1 MAGPRLGLPGRTGSS
16 NKNTELGAL
25 NAIVKKLIE
34 LKNINLNTNS
44 KSNLEKLETQA
55 NDLVTTYVWL
65 DGGASDQRP
74 DTITYSSSQLGLTVI
89 KTFTYNGGAGT
100 YHVATITLS

>member
-1 MAGPRLGLPGRTGSS
+1 MNDKFYR
-16 NKNTELGAL
+16 NKIDCIEKKLC
-25 NAIVKKLIE
+25 AIVD
-34 LKNINLNTNS
+34 NTAS
-44 KSNLEKLETQA
+44 SSAQSNLQILETQA
-55 NDLVTTYVWL
+55 NDLVTTFTWL

>member
-1 MAGPRLGLPGRTGSS
+1 MNDKFYR
-16 NKNTELGAL
+16 NKIDCIEKKLC
-25 NAIVKKLIE
+25 AIVD
-34 LKNINLNTNS
+34 NTS
-44 KSNLEKLETQA
+44 SSSAQSNLQILETQA
-55 NDLVTTYVWL
+55 NDLVTTFTWL

-74 DTITYSSSQLGLTVI
+74 DTITYSSAQLGLTVI

>member
-1 MAGPRLGLPGRTGSS
+1 MNDKFYR
-16 NKNTELGAL
+16 NKIDCIEKKLC
-25 NAIVKKLIE
+25 AIVD
-34 LKNINLNTNS
+34 NTAS
-44 KSNLEKLETQA
+44 SSAQSNLQILETQA
-55 NDLVTTYVWL
+55 NDLVTAFTWL

-74 DTITYSSSQLGLTVI
+74 DTITYSSAQLGLTVI